1 MNGKKA
7 RRLRK
12 EVYGNLSLKNRS
24 FSQKDNAK
32 PIKYKDGKKH
42 LLFHISGTIT
52 ADEKRQEYQRA
63 KALS

>member
-24 FSQKDNAK
+24 FSQKDNAR
-32 PIKYKDGKKH
+32 PIKYKDGK
-42 LLFHISGTIT
+42 LFHISGTIT